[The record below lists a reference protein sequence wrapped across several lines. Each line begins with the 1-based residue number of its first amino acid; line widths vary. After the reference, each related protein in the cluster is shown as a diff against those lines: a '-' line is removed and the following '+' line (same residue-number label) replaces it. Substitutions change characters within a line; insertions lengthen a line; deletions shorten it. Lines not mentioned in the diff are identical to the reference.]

1 MSGSGRHR
9 EAASRTTAR
18 EPSAVYLSGRRAAT
32 EAVRS
37 DRAEEIL
44 LAEGA
49 RRTEGLRELLR
60 TATDAGVPMR
70 TVPSR
75 RLDDL
80 ARGHQGVVV
89 RLRASQ
95 PMPPALGERDLAT
108 FAFTD
113 DAVVVV
119 LDGITDTQN
128 LGACARTAEAA
139 GAAMLVSRI
148 RRAAEVTPAA
158 VRASAGALLHLPH
171 ARVANVARGIG
182 RLQEAGFFV
191 VGLDAAGASV
201 YEDPRPPGRLALVV
215 GSEGAGLSRLV
226 RERCDGLV
234 ALPMSGRVASLN
246 ASAALAAAMYAYAVA
261 PRAGAP
267 RIDSRPGRRGAAR

>member
-1 MSGSGRHR
+1 VNGSGPRR
-9 EAASRTTAR
+9 GATSKTSSA
-18 EPSAVYLSGRRAAT
+18 PSAAYLSGRRAAT

-60 TATDAGVPMR
+60 SASGAGVPVR

-89 RLRASQ
+89 RLRAGQ

-108 FAFTD
+108 FPFAD

-119 LDGITDTQN
+119 LDGITDPQN

-139 GAAMLVSRI
+139 GAAMLVSRT

-171 ARVANVARGIG
+171 ARVANVSRAIV

-191 VGLDAAGASV
+191 VGLDAAGGSV
-201 YEDPRPPGRLALVV
+201 YEEPRPPGRLALVV
-215 GSEGAGLSRLV
+215 GNEGTGLSRLV
-226 RERCDGLV
+226 RERSDGLI

-246 ASAALAAAMYAYAVA
+246 ASAALAAAMYAYALE
-261 PRAGAP
+261 PR
-267 RIDSRPGRRGAAR
+267 RVLPG

>member
-1 MSGSGRHR
+1 VSGSGRGR
-9 EAASRTTAR
+9 GPTSRTPI
-18 EPSAVYLSGRRAAT
+18 EPSSSYLSGRRAAT

-60 TATDAGVPMR
+60 AASEAGVPMR
-70 TVPSR
+70 TVSSR

-89 RLRASQ
+89 RLHASE

-108 FAFTD
+108 FGFAD
-113 DAVVVV
+113 GAVVVI
-119 LDGITDTQN
+119 LDGITDPQN

-139 GAAMLVSRI
+139 GAAMLVSRT
-148 RRAAEVTPAA
+148 RRAAEVTQAA

-171 ARVANVARGIG
+171 ARVANVSRAIV

-191 VGLDAAGASV
+191 VGLDAAGESI
-201 YEDPRPPGRLALVV
+201 YDDDGRPPGRLALVV
-215 GSEGAGLSRLV
+215 GSEGTGLSRLV

-246 ASAALAAAMYAYAVA
+246 ASAALAAVMYAYALQ
-261 PRAGAP
+261 PRRVP
-267 RIDSRPGRRGAAR
+267 PG